1 MEALEEI
8 LAFYSGMSMFT
19 SLISIVMYV
28 LSSLGMYTIA
38 NRRGINNAWLAWI
51 PVGSVWILGSI
62 ADDYRQKARGEV
74 KNRRTLLMVVTIV
87 MVVLTFVAFGSVIA
101 PLVEAAIDGDA
112 MDVEDFVDDLLSM
125 GFAMML
131 VSVCGVVYTVFYYIC
146 LYELFTSCDPNNKA
160 LYLVL
165 SILISWT
172 MPVLIFICR
181 NKDDGMYPAPRPAA
195 YGYMPPQYQQPPYGQ
210 PVYQQPPYGQP
221 YQPQQPVYQQPVY
234 QQPVYQQP
242 VYQQPQQPQ
251 QPAAQEPGSQQ

>member
-1 MEALEEI
+1 MEAFEGI

-112 MDVEDFVDDLLSM
+112 MDMEDLVDDLLSM

-131 VSVCGVVYTVFYYIC
+131 VSVCSIVYTVFYYIC

-242 VYQQPQQPQ
+242 QQPQ